1 MSPGYLI
8 FNFEESKIMIAT
20 FTSGIE
26 LMGKGGMMMY
36 PIFLAS
42 VIAVAI
48 IIERLVF
55 FSRCKENPDDL
66 FTAIKDLVNS
76 NKKVDATDLN
86 KTSGGPVSRILEV
99 GAKSR
104 KEPKWKLEEKLTIHG
119 QEEIRD
125 LRKNLR
131 GLEVIATISPLMGL
145 LGTVI
150 GMVKAFNK
158 VAQYKGQVDPSLLAG
173 GIWEALLTTAA
184 GLALAIPVVIMLNY
198 FERKVEAISFL
209 LGKYGQYLIHHIYEG
224 EAESSNGHSLQP
236 TTVAQSE
243 ITSQRI

>member
-1 MSPGYLI
+1 M
-8 FNFEESKIMIAT
+8 

-26 LMGKGGMMMY
+26 LMGKGGVMMY

-42 VIAVAI
+42 LIAVAI

-55 FSRCKENPDDL
+55 FKRCKEDPDDI
-66 FTAIKDLVNS
+66 FAAIKDLVGNDKKMGS
-76 NKKVDATDLN
+76 NDFPKSTE
-86 KTSGGPVSRILEV
+86 GPVSRMLECGV
-99 GAKSR
+99 QAR
-104 KEPKWKLEEKLTIHG
+104 KDPRWKLEEKLTVHG
-119 QEEIRD
+119 QEEIRE

-131 GLEVIATISPLMGL
+131 VLEVVATISPLMGL

-184 GLALAIPVVIMLNY
+184 GLSLAIPVVILLNY

-209 LGKYGQYLIHHIYEG
+209 LGKYGQYLIHHLYEDQD
-224 EAESSNGHSLQP
+224 ESTKGPNPRASTDNQP
-236 TTVAQSE
+236 KL
-243 ITSQRI
+243 TSQGV

>member
-1 MSPGYLI
+1 
-8 FNFEESKIMIAT
+8 MIDT
-20 FTSGIE
+20 FISGIE
-26 LMGKGGMMMY
+26 LMGKGGVMMY

-48 IIERLVF
+48 IIERLMF
-55 FSRCKENPDDL
+55 FKKCNENPDDI
-66 FTAIKDLVNS
+66 FTAIKDLVRDDKQVGAVGS
-76 NKKVDATDLN
+76 SESTE
-86 KTSGGPVSRILEV
+86 GPVSRMLKV
-99 GAKSR
+99 GLLAR
-104 KEPKWKLEEKLTIHG
+104 KEPLWKLEEKLTVNG
-119 QEEIRD
+119 QEEIHG

-145 LGTVI
+145 LGTVL

-184 GLALAIPVVIMLNY
+184 GLAVAIPVVIMLNY

-209 LGKYGQYLIHHIYEG
+209 LEKYGQYLVHHLHE
-224 EAESSNGHSLQP
+224 ERDKPANGNDCDTAKP
-236 TTVAQSE
+236 GQSE
-243 ITSQRI
+243 LTGHRL

>member
-1 MSPGYLI
+1 
-8 FNFEESKIMIAT
+8 
-20 FTSGIE
+20 
-26 LMGKGGMMMY
+26 MY

-42 VIAVAI
+42 VVAGAI
-48 IIERLVF
+48 IIERFIF
-55 FSRCKENPDDL
+55 FKKCKEDPEEI
-66 FTAIKDLVNS
+66 FKAIKDLAES
-76 NKKVDATDLN
+76 DKKIDFNDL
-86 KTSGGPVSRILEV
+86 KKSKEGPVSRILEV
-99 GAKSR
+99 GLKAH
-104 KEPKWKLEEKLTIHG
+104 KEPRWKLEEKLTVHG

-198 FERKVEAISFL
+198 FERKVESISFL
-209 LGKYGQYLIHHIYEG
+209 LGKYGQYLIHQLYEDQG
-224 EAESSNGHSLQP
+224 EPSNGYNNASK
-236 TTVAQSE
+236 VAQPE
-243 ITSQRI
+243 LTDLRV

>member
-1 MSPGYLI
+1 
-8 FNFEESKIMIAT
+8 MIAT
-20 FTSGIE
+20 FTAGIE
-26 LMGKGGMMMY
+26 LMGKGGVLMY

-42 VIAVAI
+42 VIAGAI
-48 IIERLVF
+48 IIERLIF
-55 FSRCKENPDDL
+55 FKKCKEDPEEI
-66 FTAIKDLVNS
+66 FKAIKDLAES
-76 NKKVDATDLN
+76 DKKIDFNDL
-86 KTSGGPVSRILEV
+86 KKSKEGPVSRILEV
-99 GAKSR
+99 GLKAH
-104 KEPKWKLEEKLTIHG
+104 KEPRWKLEEKLTVHG
-119 QEEIRD
+119 QEEIRG

-198 FERKVEAISFL
+198 FERKVESISFL
-209 LGKYGQYLIHHIYEG
+209 LGKYGQYLIHHLYEEQG
-224 EAESSNGHSLQP
+224 EPSNGYNNANK
-236 TTVAQSE
+236 VAQPE
-243 ITSQRI
+243 LTDQRV

>member
-1 MSPGYLI
+1 
-8 FNFEESKIMIAT
+8 MIAT
-20 FTSGIE
+20 FISGIE
-26 LMGKGGMMMY
+26 LMGKGGVMMY

-42 VIAVAI
+42 VVAFAI

-55 FSRCKENPDDL
+55 FKKCNENPDDI
-66 FTAIKDLVNS
+66 FAAIKDLARN
-76 NKKVDATDLN
+76 NKQVSTTDICKGN
-86 KTSGGPVSRILEV
+86 EGPVSRILDV
-99 GAKSR
+99 GVQAR
-104 KEPKWKLEEKLTIHG
+104 KEPRWKLEEKLTVHG
-119 QEEIRD
+119 QEEIRE

-145 LGTVI
+145 LGTVV

-209 LGKYGQYLIHHIYEG
+209 LGKYGQFLVHNLYEEHEG
-224 EAESSNGHSLQP
+224 SVNGHSSLDSKIEPKQP
-236 TTVAQSE
+236 E
-243 ITSQRI
+243 LTSQTL

>member
-1 MSPGYLI
+1 
-8 FNFEESKIMIAT
+8 MIAT
-20 FTSGIE
+20 FTAGIE
-26 LMGKGGMMMY
+26 LMGKGGVLMY

-42 VIAVAI
+42 VIAGAI
-48 IIERLVF
+48 IIERLIF
-55 FSRCKENPDDL
+55 FKKCKEDPEEI
-66 FTAIKDLVNS
+66 FKAIKDLAESDKKIDFNDLKKS
-76 NKKVDATDLN
+76 NE
-86 KTSGGPVSRILEV
+86 GPVSRILEV
-99 GAKSR
+99 GLKAH
-104 KEPKWKLEEKLTIHG
+104 KEPRWKLEEKLTVHG
-119 QEEIRD
+119 QEEIRG

-198 FERKVEAISFL
+198 FERKVESISFL
-209 LGKYGQYLIHHIYEG
+209 LGKYGQYLIHQLYEEQG
-224 EAESSNGHSLQP
+224 ESSNGYNNASK
-236 TTVAQSE
+236 VAQPE
-243 ITSQRI
+243 LTDQRV

>member
-1 MSPGYLI
+1 
-8 FNFEESKIMIAT
+8 MIET

-26 LMGKGGMMMY
+26 LMGKGGVMMY

-48 IIERLVF
+48 IIERLIF
-55 FSRCKENPDDL
+55 FKKCKENPDDI
-66 FTAIKDLVNS
+66 FTAIKELVGS
-76 NKKVDATDLN
+76 NKHIGGNDL
-86 KTSGGPVSRILEV
+86 KKSKDGPVSRMLEV
-99 GAKSR
+99 GVKAR
-104 KEPKWKLEEKLTIHG
+104 KEPRWKLEEKLTVHG
-119 QEEIRD
+119 QEEISG

-131 GLEVIATISPLMGL
+131 VLEVIATISPLMGL

-184 GLALAIPVVIMLNY
+184 GLALAIPVVILLNY
-198 FERKVEAISFL
+198 FERKVESISFL
-209 LGKYGQYLIHHIYEG
+209 LGKYGQYLVHHLYEDQD
-224 EAESSNGHSLQP
+224 EPSNGHNPHATSGAQP
-236 TTVAQSE
+236 E
-243 ITSQRI
+243 LTSQGV

>member
-1 MSPGYLI
+1 MT
-8 FNFEESKIMIAT
+8 AT
-20 FTSGIE
+20 FASGIE
-26 LMGKGGMMMY
+26 LMGKGGVMMY

-42 VIAVAI
+42 LIAVAI
-48 IIERLVF
+48 IIERLIF
-55 FSRCKENPDDL
+55 FSKCKENPEDI
-66 FTAIKDLVNS
+66 FKAIKDLAS
-76 NKKVDATDLN
+76 SDKQISFKDLKKS
-86 KTSGGPVSRILEV
+86 KEGPVSRMLGV
-99 GAKSR
+99 GVKAR
-104 KEPKWKLEEKLTIHG
+104 KEPRWKLEEKLTVHG
-119 QEEIRD
+119 QEEISG

-131 GLEVIATISPLMGL
+131 VMEVIATISPLMGL

-209 LGKYGQYLIHHIYEG
+209 LGKYGQYLIHHLYEDQD
-224 EAESSNGHSLQP
+224 ESHNGRNSHSTTGTQP
-236 TTVAQSE
+236 E
-243 ITSQRI
+243 LTSQRV

>member
-1 MSPGYLI
+1 
-8 FNFEESKIMIAT
+8 MIAT
-20 FTSGIE
+20 FTSGLE
-26 LMGKGGMMMY
+26 LMGKGGVMMY

-42 VIAVAI
+42 LIAVAI
-48 IIERLVF
+48 IIERLIF
-55 FSRCKENPDDL
+55 FGKCKENPEDI
-66 FTAIKDLVNS
+66 FKAIKDLAS
-76 NKKVDATDLN
+76 SDKQISFKDLKKS
-86 KTSGGPVSRILEV
+86 KEGPVLRMLEV
-99 GAKSR
+99 GVKAR
-104 KEPKWKLEEKLTIHG
+104 KEPRWKLEEKLTVHG
-119 QEEIRD
+119 QEEISS

-131 GLEVIATISPLMGL
+131 AMEVIATISPLMGL

-209 LGKYGQYLIHHIYEG
+209 LGKYGQYLVHHLYEDQD
-224 EAESSNGHSLQP
+224 ESHNGHNPHS
-236 TTVAQSE
+236 TKVAQPE
-243 ITSQRI
+243 LTNQRV

>member
-1 MSPGYLI
+1 
-8 FNFEESKIMIAT
+8 MIAT
-20 FTSGIE
+20 FTAGIE
-26 LMGKGGMMMY
+26 LMGKGGVLMY

-42 VIAVAI
+42 VIAGAI
-48 IIERLVF
+48 IIERLIF
-55 FSRCKENPDDL
+55 FKKCKEDPEEI
-66 FTAIKDLVNS
+66 FKAIKDLAES
-76 NKKVDATDLN
+76 DKKIGFNDL
-86 KTSGGPVSRILEV
+86 KKSKEGPVSRILEV
-99 GAKSR
+99 GLKAH
-104 KEPKWKLEEKLTIHG
+104 KEPRWKLEEKLTVHG

-198 FERKVEAISFL
+198 FERKVESISFL
-209 LGKYGQYLIHHIYEG
+209 LGKYGQYLIHQLYDEQG
-224 EAESSNGHSLQP
+224 EPSNGYNNASK
-236 TTVAQSE
+236 VAQPE
-243 ITSQRI
+243 LTDQRL

>member
-1 MSPGYLI
+1 
-8 FNFEESKIMIAT
+8 MIAT
-20 FTSGIE
+20 FSSGIE
-26 LMGKGGMMMY
+26 LMGKGGVMMY

-42 VIAVAI
+42 VVAVAI

-55 FSRCKENPDDL
+55 FKKCKENPDDI
-66 FTAIKDLVNS
+66 FAAIKDLVS
-76 NKKVDATDLN
+76 NDKKISSKDLSES
-86 KTSGGPVSRILEV
+86 TEGPVSRMLERGV
-99 GAKSR
+99 QSR
-104 KEPKWKLEEKLTIHG
+104 KDPRWKLEEKLTVHG
-119 QEEIRD
+119 QEEIRE

-184 GLALAIPVVIMLNY
+184 GLALAIPVVILLNY
-198 FERKVEAISFL
+198 FERKVESITIL
-209 LGKYGQYLIHHIYEG
+209 LEKYGQYLVHHLHEEQG
-224 EAESSNGHSLQP
+224 ESTSGTSRSSVKPGAS
-236 TTVAQSE
+236 SE
-243 ITSQRI
+243 LTEQRV

>member
-1 MSPGYLI
+1 
-8 FNFEESKIMIAT
+8 MIDT
-20 FTSGIE
+20 FLSGIE
-26 LMGKGGMMMY
+26 LMGKGGIMMY

-48 IIERLVF
+48 IIERLIF
-55 FSRCKENPDDL
+55 FKKCNENPDDI
-66 FTAIKDLVNS
+66 FAAIKDLVRNDKQLR
-76 NKKVDATDLN
+76 NVDPSCES
-86 KTSGGPVSRILEV
+86 KEGPVSRMLAV
-99 GAKSR
+99 GLQAR
-104 KEPKWKLEEKLTIHG
+104 KEPQWKLEEKLSVSG
-119 QEEIRD
+119 QEEIQG

-184 GLALAIPVVIMLNY
+184 GLAVAIPVVVLLNY
-198 FERKVEAISFL
+198 FEKKVESISFL
-209 LGKYGQYLIHHIYEG
+209 LGKYGQFLVHHIEEEQRG
-224 EAESSNGHSLQP
+224 PSNGGHSTASPNIQP
-236 TTVAQSE
+236 E
-243 ITSQRI
+243 IARLRG